1 MAKKPGDGRKDNWDD
16 IRLRRIQDERKEEE
30 RLAKEKESADK
41 SREQRAKTYERLES
55 EVTKQKKEQAKLDDI
70 LVGNAKEKF
79 AIDQKIAIVAA
90 ELKRLNELGEKASQT
105 DILNVKKRL
114 AELKESKK
122 VVDSINNA
130 QLESLEH
137 ADKEAVLLYDIKSNK
152 KQVQKIDKHINDL
165 KSGRLDLSKE
175 ETKKLLK
182 QAEAQ
187 KGLLESNIE
196 LANVTQQNQKILDK
210 GLGVLN
216 LSVGALQG
224 MVASAKAFTTAMA
237 ANPIMFAL
245 TIALAGALLLFG
257 DIVGRAKDLQDNM
270 GGSATQSVKMSN
282 ELKVTDK
289 YLKMIGVNSGNVA
302 NAIGENFGTLSNV
315 TADNVKN
322 IGEMERTLGIAST
335 DTAKF
340 AKLFSSLTGETLNA
354 GVNTAK
360 MAASLPQ
367 SNDVAPGKVM
377 ADIASSTEE
386 FAAYGKD
393 GGKNIIDAAIAA
405 RKLGLELKTLTRIS
419 DTLLDF
425 ESSIQSEMEA
435 SMLIGKQL
443 NYNKARELALQG
455 DIAGAAK
462 DVMKQIGG
470 AAEFQKLNVVQ
481 RKKLAASIGVSVD
494 EMSKLASGE
503 LKIKDD
509 KTDLSKNTDQLMES
523 IGAMGKLTI
532 AIGVLTAAMAVK
544 AGMDFFGGRGGRG
557 SRLPRGAPQSGVRGS
572 RLNPMNW
579 GKTRNS
585 GGNIRVNSKAG
596 YLQRGFT
603 AIKEMKNPLAG
614 SGGRIMDSIR
624 NIKNPLA
631 GMKNPLSGGGAK
643 AMDFAGDMFSM
654 KNMKGLLSKGKFSI
668 GGLAAGLLIDPIKN
682 AFTEEGSVM
691 NKMLSVADKT
701 ATYAGLGGMGGA
713 AVGSVVPVAGNISA
727 GAIGAI
733 GGGLTGFGIGMWEEF
748 GGELK
753 NWWSGES
760 KTVEAA
766 SKANQE
772 VIKKVAQVV
781 QTGPMQGPPVPPA
794 ELTEVQ
800 KAQAAI
806 AEKQA
811 IFEAEQKAI
820 AAEEEKRLL
829 EERARLEEE
838 RQATLAAEKAILE
851 QQLQLQDLNSKLEQA
866 RANEA
871 NAAASIAKYSDP
883 ETKQV
888 LSEKSQK
895 QRMKMFERQLEQSQ
909 RNQDQ
914 LIAAIEKLNK
924 TTANLADNS

>member
-360 MAASLPQ
+360 MAASLAQ

-631 GMKNPLSGGGAK
+631 GMKNPLSGG
-643 AMDFAGDMFSM
+643 
-654 KNMKGLLSKGKFSI
+654 
-668 GGLAAGLLIDPIKN
+668 
-682 AFTEEGSVM
+682 
-691 NKMLSVADKT
+691 
-701 ATYAGLGGMGGA
+701 
-713 AVGSVVPVAGNISA
+713 
-727 GAIGAI
+727 
-733 GGGLTGFGIGMWEEF
+733 
-748 GGELK
+748 
-753 NWWSGES
+753 
-760 KTVEAA
+760 
-766 SKANQE
+766 
-772 VIKKVAQVV
+772 
-781 QTGPMQGPPVPPA
+781 
-794 ELTEVQ
+794 
-800 KAQAAI
+800 
-806 AEKQA
+806 
-811 IFEAEQKAI
+811 
-820 AAEEEKRLL
+820 
-829 EERARLEEE
+829 
-838 RQATLAAEKAILE
+838 
-851 QQLQLQDLNSKLEQA
+851 
-866 RANEA
+866 
-871 NAAASIAKYSDP
+871 
-883 ETKQV
+883 
-888 LSEKSQK
+888 
-895 QRMKMFERQLEQSQ
+895 
-909 RNQDQ
+909 
-914 LIAAIEKLNK
+914 
-924 TTANLADNS
+924 